1 MEKAP
6 RAGLVRGG
14 NRETM
19 NILLIIAGLVLLCAG
34 AEGLVRG
41 SSSLSIKLG
50 VQPYIVGLTVVA
62 FGTSAPELTV
72 STISA
77 LKGHGDIAMGNVIGS
92 NIFNIALV
100 IGFSAIIHPLI
111 VNLNLIRKD
120 IPIMILCSL
129 MIVPIVLIEGIPRA
143 FGIGLI
149 VLFLLYIL
157 SAVLRARKE
166 PKKVEDL
173 LSGAVKSP
181 LNRWLLDIIL
191 IAGGIGV
198 LVAGSNLLVTGAIHL
213 ARKLNISEALISL
226 TIISAGTSLPEFATS
241 IVAAFK
247 QESDIAVGNI
257 VGSNIFNVLCILG
270 ISSTIS
276 PIQIENID
284 LINSLFLMATSF
296 LLLPLAITDKRI
308 TRAEGFLFLII
319 YAGYLVY
326 LWPK

>member
-1 MEKAP
+1 
-6 RAGLVRGG
+6 
-14 NRETM
+14 M
-19 NILLIIAGLVLLCAG
+19 NILLIIAGLALLYAG

-41 SSSLSIKLG
+41 SSSLSLKLG

-77 LKGHGDIAMGNVIGS
+77 LKGHGDIAIGNVVGS
-92 NIFNIALV
+92 NIFNIALIV
-100 IGFSAIIHPLI
+100 GFSAIIHPLF
-111 VNLNLIRKD
+111 VNLNLIKKD

-129 MIVPIVLIEGIPRA
+129 MIVPIVIIEGIPRV

-149 VLFLLYIL
+149 VLFVLYIL
-157 SAVLRARKE
+157 SAMLRAKKE
-166 PKKVEDL
+166 PEKVEDL

-181 LNRWLLDIIL
+181 SSKWLLDIVL
-191 IAGGIGV
+191 IIGGIGV
-198 LVAGSNLLVTGAIHL
+198 LVAGSNLLVSGAIQL

-226 TIISAGTSLPEFATS
+226 TIISAGTSLPELATS
-241 IVAAFK
+241 VVAAFK
-247 QESDIAVGNI
+247 KESDIAVGNI

-270 ISSTIS
+270 ISSSIS
-276 PIQIENID
+276 PISIQGVDIID
-284 LINSLFLMATSF
+284 SLFLIVASI

-319 YAGYLVY
+319 YAGYIVF

>member
-1 MEKAP
+1 M
-6 RAGLVRGG
+6 VHSG
-14 NRETM
+14 NRGAM
-19 NILLIIAGLVLLCAG
+19 NIFLIIAGLALLYAG

-41 SSSLSIKLG
+41 SSSLSLKLG

-77 LKGHGDIAMGNVIGS
+77 LKGHGDIAIGNVVGS
-92 NIFNIALV
+92 NIFNIALI
-100 IGFSAIIHPLI
+100 IGFSAIIHPLV
-111 VNLNLIRKD
+111 VNLNLIKKD

-129 MIVPIVLIEGIPRA
+129 MIVPIVIIEGIPRA
-143 FGIGLI
+143 FGIGLFA
-149 VLFLLYIL
+149 LFVLYIL
-157 SAVLRARKE
+157 SAMLRAKKE
-166 PKKVEDL
+166 PEKVEDL

-181 LNRWLLDIIL
+181 SNKWLLDIVLVI
-191 IAGGIGV
+191 GGIGV
-198 LVAGSNLLVTGAIHL
+198 LVAGSNLLVSGAIQL

-226 TIISAGTSLPEFATS
+226 TIISAGTSLPELATS
-241 IVAAFK
+241 VVAAFK
-247 QESDIAVGNI
+247 KESDIAVGNI

-270 ISSTIS
+270 ISSSIS
-276 PIQIENID
+276 PISIQGVDIID
-284 LINSLFLMATSF
+284 SLFLIIASI

-319 YAGYLVY
+319 YAGYIVF

>member
-1 MEKAP
+1 
-6 RAGLVRGG
+6 
-14 NRETM
+14 M
-19 NILLIIAGLVLLCAG
+19 NILLIIAGLALLYAG

-41 SSSLSIKLG
+41 SSSLSLKLG

-77 LKGHGDIAMGNVIGS
+77 LKGHGDIAIGNVVGS
-92 NIFNIALV
+92 NIFNIALIV
-100 IGFSAIIHPLI
+100 GFSAIIHPLF
-111 VNLNLIRKD
+111 VNLNLIKKD

-129 MIVPIVLIEGIPRA
+129 MIVPIVIIEGIPRA
-143 FGIGLI
+143 FGIGLFA
-149 VLFLLYIL
+149 LFVLYIL
-157 SAVLRARKE
+157 SAMLRAKKE
-166 PKKVEDL
+166 PEKVEDL

-181 LNRWLLDIIL
+181 SNKWLLDIVL
-191 IAGGIGV
+191 IIGGIGV
-198 LVAGSNLLVTGAIHL
+198 LVAGSNLLVSGAIQL

-226 TIISAGTSLPEFATS
+226 TIISAGTSLPELATS
-241 IVAAFK
+241 VVAAFK
-247 QESDIAVGNI
+247 KESDIAVGNI

-270 ISSTIS
+270 ISSSIS
-276 PIQIENID
+276 PISIQGVDIID
-284 LINSLFLMATSF
+284 SLFLIVASI

-319 YAGYLVY
+319 YAGYIVF